1 MTWIASSPLLRS
13 APWMLALVLLS
24 GCVSHEQPPPSGF
37 LHSYEGFVQAPFAEG
52 IYVKGNP
59 RLSLGDY
66 KTFLIDPVLIAY
78 HVSAYDEEVP
88 EEKIDQIATEFR
100 NQAIQAIA
108 DKYEIVDKAGPGV
121 LRIRAA
127 LTDLVPSK
135 PLLNAYWLTKL
146 TGLGLGGAAMEAEFI
161 DSVSGEVVVA
171 VIAASKGNPFDW
183 LGGMVQWKYT
193 RDVLNSWARL
203 LRSRLDYY
211 HGREDWEKVLCGSE
225 LRIHYSQNCGY

>member
-1 MTWIASSPLLRS
+1 MPAFLRFGSCLLVV
-13 APWMLALVLLS
+13 ALMS
-24 GCVSHEQPPPSGF
+24 GCISKQQPPPSGF
-37 LHSYEGFVQAPFAEG
+37 LHSYEGFVAAPFAEG
-52 IYVKGNP
+52 VYVKGHP
-59 RLSLGDY
+59 KLGLGDY
-66 KTFLIDPVLIAY
+66 KKFLIDPVMIAY
-78 HVSAYDEEVP
+78 HVGAYDEEIP
-88 EEKIDQIATEFR
+88 EDRIDQIATEFR

-108 DKYEIVDKAGPGV
+108 DKYEIVNKAGPDV
-121 LRIRAA
+121 LRIRSA

-193 RDVLNSWARL
+193 QDVLNSWARL
-203 LRSRLDYY
+203 LRSRLDYH
-211 HGREDWEKVLCGSE
+211 HGQEDWEKVLCGSE
-225 LRIHYSQNCGY
+225 LKIHYSRNCGY